1 MYNLKETDKKEKK
14 SKKKDVMKF
23 KEFDPSQYIETEP
36 TLKEAKSD
44 TVVFSFGRMNPV
56 TIGHEKL
63 VNKVKSVAKSMSA
76 DSRVYLSHTQNNQ
89 KDPLSYKDK
98 YRFARK
104 AFGPII
110 IQSKARQVF
119 QIAAELEKAGY
130 KNIVMVVGSDR
141 VEEFKRI
148 LDKYNGKD
156 YDFASIKV
164 VSAGARDPDAD
175 GVEGMS
181 GTKLRGIAQKGQFD
195 DYTDE
200 KGKKQFGFKSAAAS
214 KLSDKDKMAMMKL
227 VQKNLAEAELQE
239 ALTRQQRMQRARTFR
254 RIKHKIKKGRER
266 AARKRAGI
274 DKLQKRAAKGARNLL
289 KKKMTKGQDYK
300 QMSYGQRQQ
309 VDNRLKK
316 VSPARLKALSK
327 RLLPS
332 VKKKEME
339 RIKNRNNKS
348 EGVAQDRQVKD
359 MPGTQPKKY
368 YSGLDKKDKESRAR
382 QFARQ
387 AKMSDDDPRAYKP
400 APGDKEAKTKP
411 SKHTKKFQ
419 QMYGEADAVA
429 AARERIKREKQSDK
443 DKHDAMMDRARTQ
456 DTRSKNQKTEAISPA
471 QQAAIAIAKKAKG
484 QKPKNEDDD
493 PCWDTHKQVGMK
505 KKGGKMV
512 PDCVPKN
519 ESIAE
524 EVSQKQ
530 INDLE
535 KFADRILAKF
545 KIDVEFTK
553 HFVDRMNDKR
563 NTPEIKVA
571 ELQKLFK
578 KIQKNKG
585 KDVKDNEGIEAVLK
599 DLSSDLNLPVVI
611 KTKGDEIELVNKT
624 IMRKKDFKTPSKVIK
639 YEQFSNMDEASRA
652 DMRVRKRPHMM
663 LKAGNA
669 GVKFDGRFKMYKKK
683 QVLKDEEKPLEES
696 FESMENM
703 IFDLMESTEAVIA
716 EDSGEA
722 LKKKAEKSGMP
733 LGILKKVFDR
743 GVAAWRTGHRPGT
756 TATQWGL
763 ARVNSFVTKSKG
775 TWGKADSDLAAK
787 VRKESVDEEKEL
799 EKILTTDGRMKS
811 FKEKLRKLGYKK
823 IDEGKSSSGY
833 ELYHNDFSSAMKH
846 AYKHAKDK
854 LKVDIDPNEI
864 DDKVATGPRKPSKG
878 KTNSYRL
885 TDKSGKKAVQIQ
897 VYNMDGKKYELNMYK
912 EDLDEA
918 PRRKRAPKMTGD
930 SIAIQRAKDAELNKA
945 LGRTKTG
952 RKKPVRKMT
961 STQRSLASLR
971 GEEVENIDDQFDAI
985 IKEAESNKKSY
996 GDLVVE
1002 LTAAEKKLV
1011 NQMYDKKG
1019 NLTPLGKKV
1028 MNHGKKKG
1036 DKGYVESV
1044 ETLEEG
1050 VNDPGI
1056 FKAVFLAG
1064 GPGSGKSFMV
1074 GKTALTSMGLKL
1086 INSDPAF
1093 EAQLKKVDL
1102 KPTPEDIFT
1111 AKGQDA
1117 RAKAKALT
1125 DKKQAL
1131 ALAGRLG
1138 LVIDGTGK
1146 DYEKIANQAMSLK
1159 KLGYEVGMIFVNTN
1173 LETAISRDEKRS
1185 RTLGAKEVTN
1195 MWNAVQNNIGKF
1207 SSLFGG
1213 NMQIVDNSEGAD
1225 FEKGATKAY
1234 KQMKKWVA
1242 KDPKSP
1248 MAKKWI
1254 ASVKAQRGI
1263 TEDDLGKMINS
1274 MVEGKDQE
1282 DLSKTA
1288 SLFEK
1293 DIVMVREGLDVKESK
1308 VLELGKPETT
1318 KKYKTETPGEKPT
1331 TEPQRFSQRIREN
1344 ILRNQRRK

>member
-1 MYNLKETDKKEKK
+1 
-14 SKKKDVMKF
+14 
-23 KEFDPSQYIETEP
+23 
-36 TLKEAKSD
+36 
-44 TVVFSFGRMNPV
+44 
-56 TIGHEKL
+56 
-63 VNKVKSVAKSMSA
+63 
-76 DSRVYLSHTQNNQ
+76 
-89 KDPLSYKDK
+89 
-98 YRFARK
+98 
-104 AFGPII
+104 
-110 IQSKARQVF
+110 
-119 QIAAELEKAGY
+119 
-130 KNIVMVVGSDR
+130 
-141 VEEFKRI
+141 
-148 LDKYNGKD
+148 
-156 YDFASIKV
+156 
-164 VSAGARDPDAD
+164 
-175 GVEGMS
+175 
-181 GTKLRGIAQKGQFD
+181 
-195 DYTDE
+195 
-200 KGKKQFGFKSAAAS
+200 
-214 KLSDKDKMAMMKL
+214 
-227 VQKNLAEAELQE
+227 
-239 ALTRQQRMQRARTFR
+239 
-254 RIKHKIKKGRER
+254 
-266 AARKRAGI
+266 
-274 DKLQKRAAKGARNLL
+274 
-289 KKKMTKGQDYK
+289 
-300 QMSYGQRQQ
+300 
-309 VDNRLKK
+309 
-316 VSPARLKALSK
+316 
-327 RLLPS
+327 
-332 VKKKEME
+332 
-339 RIKNRNNKS
+339 
-348 EGVAQDRQVKD
+348 
-359 MPGTQPKKY
+359 
-368 YSGLDKKDKESRAR
+368 
-382 QFARQ
+382 
-387 AKMSDDDPRAYKP
+387 
-400 APGDKEAKTKP
+400 
-411 SKHTKKFQ
+411 
-419 QMYGEADAVA
+419 
-429 AARERIKREKQSDK
+429 
-443 DKHDAMMDRARTQ
+443 
-456 DTRSKNQKTEAISPA
+456 
-471 QQAAIAIAKKAKG
+471 
-484 QKPKNEDDD
+484 
-493 PCWDTHKQVGMK
+493 
-505 KKGGKMV
+505 
-512 PDCVPKN
+512 
-519 ESIAE
+519 
-524 EVSQKQ
+524 
-530 INDLE
+530 
-535 KFADRILAKF
+535 
-545 KIDVEFTK
+545 
-553 HFVDRMNDKR
+553 MNDKR

-787 VRKESVDEEKEL
+787 VGKESVDEEKEL

-918 PRRKRAPKMTGD
+918 PRRKGAPKMGGD
-930 SIAIQRAKDAELNKA
+930 SIAIQRAKDRAHNDA
-945 LGRTKTG
+945 MGRTKTG

-985 IKEAESNKKSY
+985 IKEAEANKKSY

-1002 LTAAEKKLV
+1002 LTSAEKKLV

-1173 LETAISRDEKRS
+1173 LDTAISRDEKRS
-1185 RTLGAKEVTN
+1185 RTLGAKEVTK

-1207 SSLFGG
+1207 SSLFGA

-1242 KDPKSP
+1242 KEPKSP

-1274 MVEGKDQE
+1274 MVESKDQE

>member
-76 DSRVYLSHTQNNQ
+76 DSRVYLSHTQNNK

-110 IQSKARQVF
+110 IQSKAKQVF

-164 VSAGARDPDAD
+164 VSAGERDPDAG

-200 KGKKQFGFKSAAAS
+200 KGKKQYGFKSAAAS

-227 VQKNLAEAELQE
+227 VQKNLAESELQE

-266 AARKRAGI
+266 ASRKRAGI

-309 VDNRLKK
+309 VDNRLNK

-332 VKKKEME
+332 VKKKEMD

-387 AKMSDDDPRAYKP
+387 SKMSDDDPRAYKP

-429 AARERIKREKQSDK
+429 AAKERIKREKQSDK

-456 DTRSKNQKTEAISPA
+456 DTRSKNQKTEAIS
-471 QQAAIAIAKKAKG
+471 
-484 QKPKNEDDD
+484 
-493 PCWDTHKQVGMK
+493 
-505 KKGGKMV
+505 
-512 PDCVPKN
+512 
-519 ESIAE
+519 SIAE

-703 IFDLMESTEAVIA
+703 IFDLMESTEAVIV

-787 VRKESVDEEKEL
+787 VGKESVDEEKEL

-918 PRRKRAPKMTGD
+918 PRRKRAPKMGGD
-930 SIAIQRAKDAELNKA
+930 SIAIQRAKDAEHAKA
-945 LGRTKTG
+945 MGRSVKTG
-952 RKKPVRKMT
+952 RKLPKKTMT

-1036 DKGYVESV
+1036 DEGYVESV

-1207 SSLFGG
+1207 SSLFGA

-1242 KDPKSP
+1242 KEPKSP

-1274 MVEGKDQE
+1274 MVESKDQE

-1331 TEPQRFSQRIREN
+1331 KEPQRFSQRIREN